1 MVARDRVDGAD
12 LVEAG
17 LAAMEAV
24 GKSLTKLPSKGRA
37 MLYGLPNGETVRVRT
52 CNDHLLIVVADR
64 PDANANLN
72 IEGTDWLLVVMPEKE
87 RTPGNMVS
95 YLVPTSVAVAEARRT
110 HREWLDSAPDTK
122 GDNRTW
128 NLWFRADGPGKAND
142 YAAKWAGYRLNA
154 TPATKSE
161 TMPKPAPARPG
172 GNIKEEVE
180 KARRRIA
187 EVAGV
192 PVEAVRI
199 SIDFGI

>member
-1 MVARDRVDGAD
+1 MVARDRVEGGD

-17 LAAMEAV
+17 LATMAAA
-24 GKSLTKLPSKGRA
+24 GKPLTKLPSKGRA
-37 MLYGLPNGETVRVRT
+37 MLYGMPNGETVRVRT

-95 YLVPTSVAVAEARRT
+95 YLIPTSIAVTEARRT
-110 HREWLDSAPDTK
+110 HQEWLDSSPDTK

-142 YAAKWAGYRLNA
+142 YATKWAQYRLSG
-154 TPATKSE
+154 TPAIKPEPAKS
-161 TMPKPAPARPG
+161 APSRPG

-180 KARRRIA
+180 RARRRIA

-192 PVEAVRI
+192 AVQSVRI
-199 SIDFGI
+199 TIDFG